1 MEPGRC
7 VGGGVFGTLL
17 SPEASAV
24 GRVSLGLLSGCR
36 RVGVGGWVGGLV
48 SCELDSGREHLVM
61 LPVVGG
67 RGCCD
72 IAIGGVPPLCVV
84 CWWGC
89 AAVCLVFVV
98 FVECLCDKL

>member
-48 SCELDSGREHLVM
+48 SCELDSGREHLVT
-61 LPVVGG
+61 LLVVGWL
-67 RGCCD
+67 
-72 IAIGGVPPLCVV
+72 GVLRYCNRWCAPLCVLVGV
-84 CWWGC
+84 CC
-89 AAVCLVFVV
+89 RMSS
-98 FVECLCDKL
+98 LCSFC